1 MRLSDFRRIEQL
13 GLNQQIDIPTALPVG
28 HPRAKQAQHDAG
40 PKAAQSGLLQG
51 LAFKGGK
58 AHRAV
63 VERLGG

>member
-1 MRLSDFRRIEQL
+1 MRLSDLRRIEQL
-13 GLNQQIDIPTALPVG
+13 GLNQQIDIPTALPVCY
-28 HPRAKQAQHDAG
+28 PRAKQAQHHAG
-40 PKAAQSGLLQG
+40 PKAALSGLFQG